1 LYIFAC
7 DNSGTWMQRICVY
20 LVKEACYR
28 GNGYSA
34 PQIEEFTSLLASYLS
49 CSLGTEHSEPQIT
62 L

>member
-1 LYIFAC
+1 
-7 DNSGTWMQRICVY
+7 MQRICVY